1 MRVRLLA
8 IVALVAVTVPVAAS
22 DSSRAEAF
30 LNVGGTV
37 LAGGS
42 PVSDALVIAFGL
54 STQHDERAN
63 TDSLGQ
69 FALAPLPLG
78 VYRVIAVKRGF
89 APALAVV
96 SPARS
101 DHRLS
106 IRLRRETALTSAEKE
121 DVWEIRRALPRDI
134 LREVEAI
141 LAEPEDGAGDGESH
155 AALAGDLMSLQGFDS
170 FASAKTADR
179 TSLALRGGVGEWSL
193 DIAGHRRTVGIDDAA
208 AIGAAEA
215 ADVALE
221 LRAPKGGSYR
231 IASSTASW
239 PQLAAG
245 ESETAI
251 ANHSIAWTGRQT
263 RLTLRYFE
271 RENVFQG
278 ETGPSGGMELE
289 GDRTIYRSDRAGI
302 GVQVRVAEETFGAP
316 SAAGETTA
324 YAELMTVGDFSPVP
338 SFSIGYG
345 LLTRAGRYGGV
356 EYVPQA
362 AASAGSMRIA
372 RITIS
377 GACKVGSDTSPVTVA
392 PVVTEMGRIPA
403 GEARYRYGVAL
414 SRDLG
419 HTGSVTASATVTEA
433 DNTAYVFFDDRFEE
447 FWDGLYVERGDEARS
462 VALAATAAIMSM
474 TFGFDASAG
483 TIDAA
488 GEPTDGRRQY
498 LVAAMRASYDGSGTS
513 VDVAYRQIDQPL
525 ADDSRVDREIERLS
539 VVLAQSLRLPVDL
552 RLMVGLALTRERD
565 SGGQVVAERDAK
577 RLVGGV
583 AFSF

>member
-22 DSSRAEAF
+22 DSSRAATF
-30 LNVGGTV
+30 LNVDGTV
-37 LAGGS
+37 LAGGL

-54 STQHDERAN
+54 SAKYDERAS
-63 TDSLGQ
+63 TDLLGQ

-89 APALAVV
+89 APAVAVV
-96 SPARS
+96 SPARTE
-101 DHRLS
+101 HRLS
-106 IRLRRETALTSAEKE
+106 IRLRREAALTAAEKD
-121 DVWEIRRALPRDI
+121 DVWEIRRSLPRDI

-141 LAEPEDGAGDGESH
+141 LAEPDESGNESGAS
-155 AALAGDLMSLQGFDS
+155 AAIAGDLMSLQGYDS
-170 FASAKTADR
+170 YASAKTADR

-193 DIAGHRRTVGIDDAA
+193 DIAGHRRTIGMDDAA
-208 AIGAAEA
+208 ASGSAEA

-231 IASSTASW
+231 IASSSASW
-239 PQLAAG
+239 PQLAPG
-245 ESETAI
+245 EPVTAM
-251 ANHSIAWTGRQT
+251 ANHSIAWMGRQT

-271 RENVFQG
+271 RENVFHG
-278 ETGPSGGMELE
+278 ETGPGGGMELE

-302 GVQVRVAEETFGAP
+302 GVQVRVAEETYRAP
-316 SAAGETTA
+316 SHEDESTA
-324 YAELMTVGDFSPVP
+324 YAELMTVGDYTPAR
-338 SFSIGYG
+338 SFSVGYG

-362 AASAGSMRIA
+362 SASAGSMRFA
-372 RITIS
+372 RITFS
-377 GACKVGSDTSPVTVA
+377 GACKVASATDPVSVA
-392 PVVTEMGRIPA
+392 PVVTEMGRIPVS
-403 GEARYRYGVAL
+403 EARYRYGVAL

-447 FWDGLYVERGDEARS
+447 FWDGLYVERGDEART
-462 VALAATAAIMSM
+462 VALAASAAIMSM

-483 TIDAA
+483 TIDAT
-488 GEPTDGRRQY
+488 GEPSDGRRQY
-498 LVAAMRASYDGSGTS
+498 LVAAVRASHDGAGTS
-513 VDVAYRQIDQPL
+513 VDIAYRQIDQPL
-525 ADDSRVDREIERLS
+525 VDDARVYREIERLS